1 MSTNARSSVLL
12 MACLCLRATASAQTP
27 VAPPV
32 DPEPPVTELLIHDPR
47 WVPAVHGA
55 VPASAVAHGRERD
68 GSPQYICRTYFESG
82 THLGKV
88 ATGSGGCVIV
98 AGGRA
103 VVRRSYEVLTET
115 VTPRSTETA
124 PAVSDRRRNR
134 WGRSESVLETMR
146 RSRTGRSPAKE

>member
-1 MSTNARSSVLL
+1 MSTIARSSVLL
-12 MACLCLRATASAQTP
+12 MAWLCLPATASAQSP
-27 VAPPV
+27 AGPPV
-32 DPEPPVTELLIHDPR
+32 DPELPVTELLIHDPR

-88 ATGSGGCVIV
+88 SSGSGGCVIV
-98 AGGRA
+98 AAGRA

-115 VTPRSTETA
+115 VTPGSSDTA
-124 PAVSDRRRNR
+124 PIESARRPNR
-134 WGRSESVLETMR
+134 WGRSESVLEIMR
-146 RSRTGRSPAKE
+146 RNRAARSGAKE